1 MIYSFGAFDL
11 DTDRLELRR
20 AGTPVPM
27 EPQVFSVLAYLVEH
41 RDRVVT
47 KNELLDNVWGD
58 RFVSESALTT
68 RIKAARKAVG
78 DDGQAQRLI
87 KTLHGRGYRFAA
99 PVREDAPSGISTPDA
114 AATSPD
120 ATWPLVGRSR
130 ELELL
135 ASWFRDEGAGG
146 VLLTGGAGVGK
157 TRLAD
162 KVVEL
167 ADAAGLPSARAAGHA
182 EGRAIPFA
190 ALAHLL
196 PPDVASPI
204 GADDLDRAGVFHR
217 ARAAMRAHAADQ
229 RLLLLIDD
237 GDQLDDLSRALV
249 ASLVQSRAVF
259 AVLTMRTSG
268 GPTPFDHLVK
278 DEHLRRLTVEP
289 LSEESIETILHRAL
303 GGPLVAGSLARLR
316 DLAMG
321 NPWVL
326 RQLVESAR
334 EAGTLTVHDGV
345 WHLVGPVQPTPSFED
360 LVAERLRGLDEAH
373 HHAAELLAVAGEVA
387 LDALAGVV
395 GPSILEDLEHRGL
408 LKVRAVG
415 AAVVGVP
422 RSPALRRGH
431 PPSAA
436 VAARPP
442 AASRAGRR
450 HRSGRCPATGRR
462 GEARSLAARQRR

>member
-20 AGTPVPM
+20 AGTPVAM
-27 EPQVFSVLAYLVEH
+27 EPQVFSVLAFLVEH

-47 KNELLDNVWGD
+47 KNDLLDNVWGD

-68 RIKAARKAVG
+68 RIKAARRAVG
-78 DDGQAQRLI
+78 DDGQSQRVI
-87 KTLHGRGYRFAA
+87 KTLHGRGYRFVA
-99 PVREDAPSGISTPDA
+99 PVREDEPVRAASEDTSVATLDA
-114 AATSPD
+114 S
-120 ATWPLVGRSR
+120 WPLVGRNR
-130 ELELL
+130 ELETL
-135 ASWFRDEGAGG
+135 ASWFRDEGSGG

-167 ADAAGLPSARAAGHA
+167 ADAAGLPSARAAGHP

-196 PPDVASPI
+196 PSDVASPS
-204 GADDLDRAGVFHR
+204 GADELDRAGVFHR
-217 ARAAMRAHAADQ
+217 ARAALRAQAGDQ

-249 ASLVQSRAVF
+249 ASLVQSRTVF
-259 AVLTMRTSG
+259 AVLTMRTIG

-278 DEHLRRLTVEP
+278 DGHLRRLEVEP
-289 LSEESIETILHRAL
+289 LAEESIETILHRAL
-303 GGPLVAGSLARLR
+303 GGPLVAGSLARFR

-321 NPWVL
+321 NPGVL
-326 RQLVESAR
+326 RQLVDAAR
-334 EAGTLTVHDGV
+334 DAGTLTEHDGV

-373 HHAAELLAVAGEVA
+373 HHAAELLAVACEIA

-395 GPSILEDLEHRGL
+395 GHDVLEDLEHRGL
-408 LKVRAVG
+408 LKVRESGRRSAVSL
-415 AAVVGVP
+415 AHPLFAEVLLRQLP
-422 RSPALRRGH
+422 SLRARRLRREL
-431 PPSAA
+431 ADA
-436 VAARPP
+436 
-442 AASRAGRR
+442 
-450 HRSGRCPATGRR
+450 HRSGRGPPP
-462 GEARSLAARQRR
+462 